1 MKHTSATKRRRWP
14 ARVTFLTAGSLA
26 AVTAGAGSPAHAN
39 TPPAPRAAA
48 PGTLLSVHRFEI
60 PGGSLIPALEAWEQ
74 ASQMKIEFSLPF
86 ATLAAFDSPGISGVL
101 PAGDA
106 LNRLL
111 ADSGLTVRVLA
122 QGTVSLGLQ
131 TSAEIQ
137 VIAQQSMPLSSFT
150 ESLTDTP
157 QSIAVVPKHVL
168 DEQAVTTL
176 RDALRNV
183 PGISL
188 AAGEAGAQGDNL
200 TIRGFTARNDIFLDG
215 IRDFGS
221 YYRDS
226 FNYEQ
231 VEVLEGPAGIEFG
244 RGSTGGVINQES
256 KLPRENKAVSGTL
269 LLGTDVTRRG
279 TLDINQPLGKIAGGE
294 VAFRLN
300 LIGEAANVA
309 GRDVVAN
316 RRLGIAPSLAF
327 GMGTATRATLSY
339 VHLNADDTPDYGL
352 PWLLNKPSRA
362 VRSAY
367 YGFRQGNFINTHDD
381 IFTLRLDH
389 DVNEHLSFRSLT
401 RFANYPR
408 NAVITEPQVCSN
420 GAISATTGKLL
431 APTSSLNSALLCP
444 YNQSTDPSTILVNRN
459 QIAVRSVE
467 NDLWQQ
473 ASALIHVKL
482 GHTTQSIVVGAEG
495 GREMSNPT
503 RFTFSGVPSATLVNP
518 NENLAFTG
526 TRNLNT
532 VTHVA
537 ADSGGLYLIDT
548 LNLSRYFSLTGGIRY
563 DYFYTQQR
571 QYTASTAANVFL
583 HRIDRKPTYR
593 GAFVFKPSTHGSVYF
608 DFGTSFNPSAESL
621 SLSASNSVLPP
632 EENETYEVGSK
643 WDLMR
648 DRLNLAGSVFRTVK
662 KNARETSPANALLT
676 VLAGNQEVKGI
687 QLSATG
693 RLRNNFDILAGYA
706 YLQSEVISS
715 QFFPMAIG
723 APLANVPRQT
733 FNAWLT
739 HNLGYRVLGGFGGN
753 YVASRSASSTIPYVA
768 TAWTGTTPANAV
780 VTATAL
786 KQIPSYWAFNAL
798 LKRPIGERFELQA
811 NIDNLFNRF
820 YIDQPH
826 PSHLVPGPGRTALF
840 GLNYKF

>member
-1 MKHTSATKRRRWP
+1 
-14 ARVTFLTAGSLA
+14 
-26 AVTAGAGSPAHAN
+26 
-39 TPPAPRAAA
+39 
-48 PGTLLSVHRFEI
+48 
-60 PGGSLIPALEAWEQ
+60 
-74 ASQMKIEFSLPF
+74 
-86 ATLAAFDSPGISGVL
+86 
-101 PAGDA
+101 
-106 LNRLL
+106 
-111 ADSGLTVRVLA
+111 
-122 QGTVSLGLQ
+122 
-131 TSAEIQ
+131 
-137 VIAQQSMPLSSFT
+137 MPLSSFT

-327 GMGTATRATLSY
+327 GMGTATRATISY

-367 YGFRQGNFINTHDD
+367 YGFGQGNFINTHDD

-420 GAISATTGKLL
+420 VAISASTGKLL

-473 ASALIHVKL
+473 DSALIHFKL